1 MEYAYLT
8 DLISALEYGTNLH
21 ISVAFFNR
29 FGNEKTQ
36 RPLSQKVHQCP
47 VCDMAKSTPEGYS
60 ACFRCRNTVIK
71 LAMRRKRP
79 FGGHCVKGVYE
90 YCHPV
95 VKNEQ
100 VVAVVFVG
108 NILTDDPVIRQRLR
122 KHVKAS
128 LFKTMQQDYT
138 PEDCARTAEIIASY
152 ILFLLDLYGDSTQ
165 QSSDILLENI
175 KNYIEENLLYDFSM
189 ADLAAMFN
197 YNEKYLGRL
206 FKSKTGVTV
215 AEYCNIRKVEK
226 AKGLLK
232 KGRLS
237 IADIASQSGYNN
249 VTYFNRIFKKIT
261 GRTPEEYR
269 DAKRQNPPI

>member
-36 RPLSQKVHQCP
+36 RPMSQKVHQCP

-60 ACFRCRNTVIK
+60 ACFRCRSTVIK
-71 LAMRRKRP
+71 LAMHRKRP
-79 FGGHCVKGVYE
+79 FGGYCVKGVYE

-100 VVAVVFVG
+100 VVAVIFVG
-108 NILTDDPVIRQRLR
+108 NILTDDPMIRKRLR

-128 LFKTMQQDYT
+128 LFKTMQKDYT
-138 PEDCARTAEIIASY
+138 AADCARTAEIIASY
-152 ILFLLDLYGDSTQ
+152 ILCLLEMYGDSSQ
-165 QSSDILLENI
+165 QSSDILLDNI

-189 ADLAAMFN
+189 ADLATMFN

-226 AKGLLK
+226 AKSLLK

-269 DAKRQNPPI
+269 DAKRQKPPM